1 MPGMSI
7 SSSKAPGLVA
17 SMASNVAVIGAGV
30 AGAACA
36 AALARAG
43 HHVTVF
49 DKARGPGGRM
59 STRRGQH
66 VDAQPLAFDHGAQFF
81 TARDAGFQAVVQQ
94 GLQAGWIS
102 PWAFAEAG
110 LPPGEGH
117 SAEPRYVAVPSMP
130 ELARRII
137 ETASAEVAHPIQTA
151 WPWQVAALQRDE
163 HGWRLK
169 RLEGQAQETKGAKE
183 AKEAEPEFWADTFE
197 HLVLAMP
204 PEQAAVLLAP
214 HRADWAEQAAT
225 APMWPCWT
233 LMALTEPVDWPFEA
247 MRPAS
252 AQPGHPLGWLA
263 RNDHKPGRPV
273 HPTLQAWVAQA
284 TPEWSAQHLE
294 LTPEQVTPL
303 LHQALFTALGL
314 REGQEAAVAHS
325 AVHRWRYA
333 QPARDASGGRVQ
345 APWWDAALGLGVCG
359 DFLGGGR
366 VEAAWQSGHQL
377 AQAMLLCT
385 NPESR
390 QA

>member
-7 SSSKAPGLVA
+7 SSSKAPGQEA
-17 SMASNVAVIGAGV
+17 FMASHVAVIGAGV

-43 HHVTVF
+43 HRVTVF

-66 VDAQPLAFDHGAQFF
+66 ADAQPMAFDHGAQYF
-81 TARDAGFQAVVQQ
+81 TARDAGFHAVVKQ
-94 GLQAGWIS
+94 GVQAGWVA
-102 PWAFAEAG
+102 PWAFVEAG
-110 LPPGEGH
+110 VAPGDGQA
-117 SAEPRYVAVPSMP
+117 SEPRYVAVPGMP

-137 ETASAEVAHPIQTA
+137 DTASADAAHPIQTA
-151 WPWQVAALQRDE
+151 WPWHVAGLQRDAQ
-163 HGWRLK
+163 GWRLK
-169 RLEGQAQETKGAKE
+169 RLEGQAKE
-183 AKEAEPEFWADTFE
+183 GQAGQEAEPEFWPDIFE

-214 HRADWAEQAAT
+214 HRTDWAAQAAS

-233 LMALTEPVDWPFEA
+233 LMALSEPVAWPFDA

-252 AQPGHPLGWLA
+252 AQPEHPLGWLA
-263 RNDHKPGRPV
+263 RNDRKPGRPV
-273 HPTLQAWVAQA
+273 HPHLQAWVAQA

-303 LHQALFTALGL
+303 LHQALFGALGL
-314 REGQEAAVAHS
+314 SEAQHPAVAHS
-325 AVHRWRYA
+325 AVQRWRYA
-333 QPARDASGGRVQ
+333 QPARGAGGTASQ
-345 APWWDAALGLGVCG
+345 APWWDAALSLGVCG

-366 VEAAWQSGHQL
+366 VEAAWLSGHQL

-390 QA
+390 

>member
-1 MPGMSI
+1 MSI
-7 SSSKAPGLVA
+7 PSSKAPGR
-17 SMASNVAVIGAGV
+17 VAVVGAGV

-43 HHVTVF
+43 HRVTVF

-66 VDAQPLAFDHGAQFF
+66 PDGQATAFDHGAQYF

-94 GLQAGWIS
+94 GVQGGWVA

-110 LPPGEGH
+110 LAGGAGLPD
-117 SAEPRYVAVPSMP
+117 EPRYVAVPGMP
-130 ELARRII
+130 ELARRLID
-137 ETASAEVAHPIQTA
+137 TASAQAAHPIETA
-151 WPWQVAALQRDE
+151 WPWHVAGLQRSE
-163 HGWRLK
+163 QGWRLQ
-169 RLEGQAQETKGAKE
+169 RLASEPG
-183 AKEAEPEFWADTFE
+183 EPEAWFEATFD
-197 HLVLAMP
+197 HVVLAMP

-214 HRADWAEQAAT
+214 HRADWAEQAASV
-225 APMWPCWT
+225 PMWPCWT
-233 LMALTEPVDWPFEA
+233 LMALSEPVAWPFDA

-252 AQPGHPLGWLA
+252 TQPDHPLGWLA
-263 RNDHKPGRPV
+263 RNDRKPGRPV
-273 HPTLQAWVAQA
+273 HPGLQAWVAQA
-284 TPEWSAQHLE
+284 TPAWSAQHLE

-303 LHQALFTALGL
+303 LHQALFGALGL
-314 REGQEAAVAHS
+314 PEGQHSVVAHS

-333 QPARDASGGRVQ
+333 QPARDAGGTSSQ
-345 APWWDAALGLGVCG
+345 APWWDAALSLGVCG

-366 VEAAWQSGHQL
+366 VEAAWLSGQQL

-390 QA
+390 

>member
-7 SSSKAPGLVA
+7 SSSKAPGKVA
-17 SMASNVAVIGAGV
+17 SMASTPSHVAVIGAGV

-43 HHVTVF
+43 HRVTVF

-66 VDAQPLAFDHGAQFF
+66 ADAQPMAFDHGAQYF

-94 GLQAGWIS
+94 GVQAGWVA
-102 PWAFAEAG
+102 PWAFVEADAA
-110 LPPGEGH
+110 PGDAQG
-117 SAEPRYVAVPSMP
+117 ADPRYVAVPGMP

-137 ETASAEVAHPIQTA
+137 DTASAEAAHPIQTA
-151 WPWQVAALQRDE
+151 WPWHVAALQRSE
-163 HGWRLK
+163 QGWRLK
-169 RLEGQAQETKGAKE
+169 RLETPAKEGQAP
-183 AKEAEPEFWADTFE
+183 EPEFWPDTFE

-214 HRADWAEQAAT
+214 HRADWAEQAASV
-225 APMWPCWT
+225 PMWPCWT
-233 LMALTEPVDWPFEA
+233 LMALSEPVAWPFDA
-247 MRPAS
+247 MRPAT
-252 AQPGHPLGWLA
+252 AQPEHPLGWLA
-263 RNDHKPGRPV
+263 RNDRKPGRPV
-273 HPTLQAWVAQA
+273 HPHLQAWVAQA

-303 LHQALFTALGL
+303 LLQALFGALGL
-314 REGQEAAVAHS
+314 SEAQQPAVAHS

-333 QPARDASGGRVQ
+333 QPARDASGTLPQ
-345 APWWDAALGLGVCG
+345 APRWDAALCLGVCG

-366 VEAAWQSGHQL
+366 VEAAWLSGHQL

-385 NPESR
+385 NPER
-390 QA
+390 R

>member
-7 SSSKAPGLVA
+7 SSSKAPGRVA
-17 SMASNVAVIGAGV
+17 STASTPSHVAVIGAGV

-43 HHVTVF
+43 HRVTVF

-66 VDAQPLAFDHGAQFF
+66 LDAHPMAFDHGAQYF
-81 TARDAGFQAVVQQ
+81 TARDAGFHAVVKQ
-94 GLQAGWIS
+94 GVQAGWVA

-110 LPPGEGH
+110 VTPGDGQ
-117 SAEPRYVAVPSMP
+117 SVEPRYVAVPGMP

-137 ETASAEVAHPIQTA
+137 DTASADAAHPIQTA
-151 WPWQVAALQRDE
+151 WPWHVAALQRNE
-163 HGWRLK
+163 QGWRLK
-169 RLEGQAQETKGAKE
+169 RLEGQAKE
-183 AKEAEPEFWADTFE
+183 GQTRQEAEPEFWPSAFE

-204 PEQAAVLLAP
+204 PEQAAALLAP
-214 HRADWAEQAAT
+214 HRADWSAQAAS

-233 LMALTEPVDWPFEA
+233 LMALTEPVDWPFDA

-252 AQPGHPLGWLA
+252 AQPEHPLGWLA
-263 RNDHKPGRPV
+263 RNDRKPGRPV
-273 HPTLQAWVAQA
+273 HPHLQAWVAQA

-303 LHQALFTALGL
+303 LHQALFGALGL
-314 REGQEAAVAHS
+314 SEAQHPAVAHS
-325 AVHRWRYA
+325 AVQRWRYA
-333 QPARDASGGRVQ
+333 QPARGAVGTASQ
-345 APWWDAALGLGVCG
+345 APWWDAALSLGVCG

-366 VEAAWQSGHQL
+366 VEAAWLSGHQL

-390 QA
+390 

>member
-1 MPGMSI
+1 M
-7 SSSKAPGLVA
+7 SSSSNKAPGLVA
-17 SMASNVAVIGAGV
+17 SMACHVAVIGAGV

-43 HHVTVF
+43 HRVTVF

-81 TARDAGFQAVVQQ
+81 TARDAAFQAEVQQ
-94 GLQAGWIS
+94 GVQAGWIA

-110 LPPGEGH
+110 LPPGEGR

-137 ETASAEVAHPIQTA
+137 ETASAQAAHPIQTA
-151 WPWQVAALQRDE
+151 WPWHVAALQRGE
-163 HGWRLK
+163 RGWRLK
-169 RLEGQAQETKGAKE
+169 RLASALENG
-183 AKEAEPEFWADTFE
+183 EPEVWEGTFE

-214 HRADWAEQAAT
+214 HRADWAGQAAAT
-225 APMWPCWT
+225 PMWPCWT
-233 LMALTEPVDWPFEA
+233 LMALTEPVAWPFEA

-252 AQPGHPLGWLA
+252 TQPGHPLGWLA

-303 LHQALFTALGL
+303 LHQALFNALGL

-366 VEAAWQSGHQL
+366 VEAAWLSGHQL